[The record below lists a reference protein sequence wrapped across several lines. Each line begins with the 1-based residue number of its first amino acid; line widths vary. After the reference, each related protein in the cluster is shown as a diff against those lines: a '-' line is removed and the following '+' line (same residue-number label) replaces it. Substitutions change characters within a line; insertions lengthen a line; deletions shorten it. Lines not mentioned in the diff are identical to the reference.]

1 MGIVI
6 ASTAPPAPR
15 RTRGTDPKDRTT
27 MQEITPTE
35 VNELDGV
42 VILDVREPH
51 ELERARIDGA
61 LHIPLGE
68 LVARV
73 DEVPRDATVYTLCHI
88 GGRSAQAAAYLESL
102 GIDTVNISGGI
113 VEWHRQGMPLMLG
126 STE

>member
-1 MGIVI
+1 VPLRTHGI
-6 ASTAPPAPR
+6 
-15 RTRGTDPKDRTT
+15 DPKEPAA

-35 VNELDGV
+35 VHELDGA

-51 ELERARIDGA
+51 ELEQARIEGA

-102 GIDTVNISGGI
+102 GVDTVNISGGI
-113 VEWHRQGMPLMLG
+113 VEWHRQGLPLTLG
-126 STE
+126 SAE